1 MLAILRE
8 YTRLR
13 TDLEMMSKQ
22 LTLTLSERQ
31 IQDLCDTI
39 GNECLQ
45 VQAEHD
51 RLEAEVQRVT
61 RSVQDGKASTEARSP
76 LEAQHSLRLLRDR
89 AVRRLAELTIGV
101 DQCVHGD
108 GSWCDVLPK
117 EMAPEISLQDRCA
130 SSRRRGSISQL
141 RTNVDLEQVEAE
153 GGESSEPTQG
163 AEEER
168 AVGGSPTELP
178 RPPGQHDIGE
188 WTKNAAARANARKHE
203 QKNRVRGEGG
213 HRGVEQVTESEET
226 HPPVLLF
233 PVQRATSPVPPLRL
247 HLLGADPR
255 VHNTQDKGVVAE
267 SAVGELGTGTG
278 IGDSGRGEAVEVA
291 WGGGG
296 LVINPDM
303 APQYLPRCMKKACKE
318 PSTPVVSI
326 GPSAGNSSSGQYVLS
341 DIAAGYLDIGSAE
354 SASCDGAVTPA
365 SANEREALKHK
376 SSTGMRIFNRFHSA
390 FDKWSFSGFIS
401 TSLDKTVPPSPPIK
415 ASDWNR
421 AHSMMC

>member
-13 TDLEMMSKQ
+13 LDFEMMSKQ
-22 LTLTLSERQ
+22 LSLTLSERQ

-39 GNECLQ
+39 GNECSQ

-51 RLEAEVQRVT
+51 LLEAEVQRAT
-61 RSVQDGKASTEARSP
+61 RSGQDGKASTEARSP

-117 EMAPEISLQDRCA
+117 EMAPAISLQDRCA

-141 RTNVDLEQVEAE
+141 RTNVDLQQLEADRR
-153 GGESSEPTQG
+153 ESSQPVQG

-188 WTKNAAARANARKHE
+188 WAKNAAARANTRKHE
-203 QKNRVRGEGG
+203 QKNRVRGAGG
-213 HRGVEQVTESEET
+213 NKVVEEMTESEDR

-247 HLLGADPR
+247 HLLDADAR
-255 VHNTQDKGVVAE
+255 VHNTQDTGAVTGV
-267 SAVGELGTGTG
+267 SGTETG
-278 IGDSGRGEAVEVA
+278 ISDSGTVEAVEVA
-291 WGGGG
+291 WDGDGM
-296 LVINPDM
+296 VINPDM
-303 APQYLPRCMKKACKE
+303 APQYLPRCMQRTCEE

-326 GPSAGNSSSGQYVLS
+326 AQSAANSSSEQFVLS
-341 DIAAGYLDIGSAE
+341 DIAAGYLDIGTVE
-354 SASCDGAVTPA
+354 SGSCDGAVTPA
-365 SANEREALKHK
+365 SANEREALKNRA
-376 SSTGMRIFNRFHSA
+376 STGMRIFNRFHSA

-401 TSLDKTVPPSPPIK
+401 TSLDKTVPPSPPAK
-415 ASDWNR
+415 ATDWNR